1 MKKVVFK
8 YKTGTVREMEMRYAD
23 ILQKLGRGSYATRE
37 LRPADPV
44 EPDLLSELRAEY
56 QKVVGKRPY
65 HGWDEDEL
73 RKRIAE
79 FESN

>member
-1 MKKVVFK
+1 MKVVFK
-8 YKTGTVREMEMRYAD
+8 HKSGRSQPMTRRYAD
-23 ILQKLGRGSYATRE
+23 ILKKLGRGSYATRE

-44 EPDLLSELRAEY
+44 APDLLSELRAEY